1 MIKFIRRL
9 IRWLL
14 RGLLFLFFLI
24 IAIVVALQFP
34 AVQTRL
40 AAYVTT
46 ELSARTGTEISVGR
60 AGVRLPRSVSLKEV
74 YLEDMQADTLL
85 YAGELNLDVYLSG
98 LLRSHLEV
106 RTLNLRDATVFI
118 TRLESDTL
126 FNYDKLIRAM
136 GRVEDHGA
144 DGHDGTAWDDPHA
157 SDVRHGGSAPS
168 VGQSEQQEEP
178 DATPWTFD
186 VGCIRLDNIRFRY
199 ADFFSGLDVL
209 LQLEQIHTSV
219 ETLDLPA
226 GRYALGKSRIAGG
239 EVHYHATE
247 RGQPPPE
254 PQEDPGTPPDV
265 ALEKLQLEQ
274 VTFLYT
280 QHGASVFEIVMDH
293 ISLTPG
299 DLDLLEMQF
308 AVHAFSADIPM
319 TAVAGMRFH
328 HLQLEVAD
336 ALYGTDTLSA
346 DLKHLAL
353 TKDDGLQ
360 VKRLAAA
367 LYSGRHT
374 QISNLHL
381 ETSESLL
388 DADIFAGIALPG
400 SMDLSANV
408 PVDVDVR
415 KAKLGRDLSNVL
427 PELAILFPDDEAPP
441 LDIALQAKGQLG
453 DIRLD
458 TLHIAID
465 DRLSIHTAGHIKGYP
480 DLKNI
485 GFDVPEIY
493 LSALPPY
500 LMAYI
505 PKENRPR
512 GLYLPPE
519 LDMQASLVGSQQDF
533 HAEMELFSAFFDA
546 HAAFSCK
553 EAEDKTPEWQ
563 GSMQINGNQPL
574 AFIGEDELLQD
585 FSAELHANGKG
596 FDPESMDLALDLY
609 IDSLR
614 FNDYTY
620 RSLALLANA
629 AEGLFHTKLLYD
641 DEHLTLA
648 METDLFLG
656 DEQPELAFNWKLDHL
671 NANALQLTDEMI
683 AVQTH
688 LGGSFTMKK
697 PDFPDGW
704 LYVYD
709 THVLLDRDVYLL
721 DSLHLNTNTNDAYYF
736 AEIYAPMLEGRYQ
749 GNMSPADIPLALANH
764 AMTYLGMERDPDD
777 GYVYVADP
785 EMPDQHFELFLR
797 IRPSPYFHELLF
809 PQISS
814 FEPITLQARFN
825 SQDRMLAMEAM
836 MPEMIFGGWH
846 IEDLLLEAGS
856 DSQMLDFSFR
866 IPELSSDALTIK
878 DFQTSGSFREQ
889 VLDFRLA
896 FADMQDQ
903 PWLDLAGS
911 LSQEADYTELSL
923 DTLIT
928 VNRERWQVD
937 PRNYLRVFEQK
948 ILARDMRIY
957 QQNKEIAINSTEGEG
972 EASPLKVSLQ
982 KIDMGKFDL
991 LGGEAVAQGVI
1002 DGCFVVHDLFDDLAF
1017 TADLHVDDLGYG
1029 GDVIGDVSLLVFSP
1043 NPGFYQVDASVS
1055 GYDNRID
1062 LTGTYHQAEE
1072 AFMDFELKLDNL
1084 ELATLE
1090 ALTFEQLSDM
1100 EGQISG
1106 ALRLAGSPANPDM
1119 DGAVHFDQVGFHAAF
1134 LNARYTIPEESIV
1147 FDKHHVRFSS
1157 FTLLDRSERPAS
1169 LDGTIS
1175 MQDLS
1180 DISFD
1185 LSLTSSDF
1193 LLLDISRDAND
1204 LFFGRLLIDTDLSM
1218 TGDMVRPV
1226 VEGRLKLNQG
1236 SDFTFI
1242 PPQYMP
1248 EAIGD
1253 EGVVE
1258 FIAAYEDVFTELALR
1273 PEETEAMQSA
1283 FQNLDISVNVEID
1296 PSTDVRILIDEV
1308 AGDILEIQGGGLIT
1322 YGVDPGGR
1330 ISLAG
1335 RYEIA
1340 RGAYQ
1345 MTFYDV
1351 IRRNFDIESG
1361 SHIIWTGD
1369 PLDAS
1374 VDITAKYTV
1383 RTSSREL
1390 MASRGPAAGQQES
1403 AFRQIYPFEVFLKM
1417 EGDLMSPEI
1426 SFEVGLPPEHR
1437 GAMEGR
1443 LQARINELNESESEL
1458 NKQVF
1463 ALLIM
1468 GNFIQDDPIAAVTA
1482 GPGITS
1488 TARSSASR
1496 LLSQQL
1502 NRLSDRYIRG
1512 VDISFDLESYEQMEE
1527 GQMVG
1532 RTELQM
1538 EVSRDFLDQRLRIT
1552 AGGHLELEDETRR
1565 QINPADMAGDFSVE
1579 YLLDPDGRLT
1589 LKGYRERKFQDA
1601 FDGEV
1606 IETGVSFIFRQM
1618 FNNFGELFKREDDDD
1633 DE

>member
-1 MIKFIRRL
+1 MMKVIRRL
-9 IRWLL
+9 VKWML
-14 RGLLFLFFLI
+14 RGLLFLFLLI
-24 IAIVVALQFP
+24 MAALVALQFP
-34 AVQTRL
+34 VVQTRL

-46 ELSARTGTEISVGR
+46 ELSARTGTEVSVGR
-60 AGVRLPRSVSLKEV
+60 AGVRLPRAVSLKEV
-74 YLEDMQADTLL
+74 YVEDMQADTLL
-85 YAGELNLDVYLSG
+85 YAGELNIDVYLSG

-106 RTLNLRDATVFI
+106 RILTLRDATVSI
-118 TRLESDTL
+118 TRLEPDTL

-136 GRVEDHGA
+136 GSAEGHGA
-144 DGHDGTAWDDPHA
+144 DGHDEAAWDDPHA
-157 SDVRHGGSAPS
+157 SNVWHGDSSPC
-168 VGQSEQQEEP
+168 VGQSEQQ
-178 DATPWTFD
+178 DAPGGSPWTFD
-186 VGCIRLDNIRFRY
+186 VGAIQLDNIRFRY
-199 ADFFSGLDVL
+199 ADYFSGLDVR

-219 ETLDLPA
+219 QILDLSA
-226 GRYALGKSRIAGG
+226 GHYALGQTRIAGG
-239 EVHYHATE
+239 HVHYHATE
-247 RGQPPPE
+247 RGRPPPE
-254 PQEDPGTPPDV
+254 PKDEPGTPPDV
-265 ALEKLQLEQ
+265 ALTKLQLEQ
-274 VTFLYT
+274 VDFLYT
-280 QHGASVFEIVMDH
+280 RQGESVFEVAMDR

-299 DLDLLEMQF
+299 NLDLQEMRF
-308 AVHAFSADIPM
+308 AVNEVVADIPM
-319 TAVAGMRFH
+319 TATAGMRFH
-328 HLQLEVAD
+328 DVQLEFAD
-336 ALYGTDTLSA
+336 AFYGPDTLSA

-353 TKDDGLQ
+353 STEDGLQ
-360 VKRLAAA
+360 VKSLTAGFH
-367 LYSGRHT
+367 SGQYTR
-374 QISNLHL
+374 ISNLL
-381 ETSESLL
+381 LGTGESLL
-388 DADIFAGIALPG
+388 DADIFAGLPLFG
-400 SMDLSANV
+400 EMDLSANM
-408 PVDVDVR
+408 PVDMDIR
-415 KAKLGRDLSNVL
+415 KARIGRDVSSFL
-427 PELAILFPDDEAPP
+427 PELAMLFPDDKAPP
-441 LDIALQAKGQLG
+441 LRVVLQAKGQLG
-453 DIRLD
+453 DMRLD
-458 TLHIAID
+458 TLHMTMAERLAI
-465 DRLSIHTAGHIKGYP
+465 STAGHITGYP
-480 DLKNI
+480 DLQNP
-485 GFDVPEIY
+485 GFDLPEINIF
-493 LSALPPY
+493 ALPPL
-500 LMAYI
+500 LMPYI
-505 PKENRPR
+505 PEESRPQ
-512 GLYLPPE
+512 GLTLPPE
-519 LDMQASLVGSQQDF
+519 IDLQAALSGTLQDLHADMMLA
-533 HAEMELFSAFFDA
+533 SAFFDA
-546 HAAFSCK
+546 HTTFSYK
-553 EAEDKTPEWQ
+553 ETADKIPEWQ
-563 GSMQINGNQPL
+563 GNMQIKGNQPL
-574 AFIGEDELLQD
+574 AVIGADELLQD
-585 FSAELHANGKG
+585 LSASLYASGKG
-596 FDPESMDLALDLY
+596 FDPESMYLDLEMY

-614 FNDYTY
+614 VNDYTY
-620 RSLALLANA
+620 RSFALLANA
-629 AEGLFHTKLLYD
+629 AEGLFKTTLRYD
-641 DEHLTLA
+641 DEHLVLD
-648 METDLFLG
+648 METAVSLG
-656 DEQPELAFNWKLDHL
+656 GEKPELALNWKLDHM
-671 NANALQLTDEMI
+671 NANALKLTEEMI

-688 LGGSFTMKK
+688 LEGSFTMKK

-704 LYVYD
+704 LYVHD
-709 THVLLDRDVYLL
+709 THVLLDRDVYRM
-721 DSLHLNTNTNDAYYF
+721 DSLHLNTNTNDTYYF
-736 AEIYAPMLEGRYQ
+736 AEIYAPMLEGRYR
-749 GNMSPADIPLALANH
+749 GNMSPAAIPSALADH
-764 AMTYLGMERDPDD
+764 AMTYLGLERDPDD

-785 EMPDQHFELFLR
+785 EIPDQHFELSLR
-797 IRPSPYFHELLF
+797 IRPSPYFQELLF
-809 PQISS
+809 PRISS
-814 FEPITLQARFN
+814 FEPISMHTWFN
-825 SQDRMLAMEAM
+825 STDRMLSMEANL
-836 MPEMIFGGWH
+836 PEMVFGDWH
-846 IEDLLLEAGS
+846 IKDLSLEAGS
-856 DSQMLDFSFR
+856 DAEMLDFSFR

-878 DFQTSGSFREQ
+878 DFQSSGSFREQ

-903 PWLDLAGS
+903 SWLDLAGS
-911 LSQEADYTELSL
+911 LSQDADYAELSL
-923 DTLIT
+923 DTVIK
-928 VNRERWQVD
+928 VNREHWQVD
-937 PRNYLRVFEQK
+937 QGNYLRVFEQK
-948 ILARDMRIY
+948 IRVRDMRIY
-957 QQNKEIAINSTEGEG
+957 QQDKEIAINSMEEEVEG
-972 EASPLKVSLQ
+972 SPLKISLQ
-982 KIDMGKFDL
+982 KIDMGKFDIF
-991 LGGEAVAQGVI
+991 GGEAVAQGVI
-1002 DGCFVVHDLFDDLAF
+1002 DGYLVIQDIFDDLAF
-1017 TADLHVDDLGYG
+1017 TADLNVDDLGYG
-1029 GDVIGDVSLLVFSP
+1029 GEAIGDVSLLVFSP
-1043 NPGFYQVDASVS
+1043 DPGFYQVDASVS
-1055 GYDNRID
+1055 GYGNRIE

-1072 AFMDFELKLDNL
+1072 AFMDFDLKLDNL

-1100 EGQISG
+1100 KGQISG
-1106 ALRLAGSPANPDM
+1106 ELRLTGPPATPDM
-1119 DGAVHFDQVGFHAAF
+1119 DGAVHFDQVGFHAVF
-1134 LNARYTIPEESIV
+1134 LNAPYTIPKETIV
-1147 FDKHHVRFSS
+1147 FDKHHVRFSR

-1169 LDGTIS
+1169 LDGTIN
-1175 MQDLS
+1175 MHDLS

-1185 LSLTSSDF
+1185 LNLTSSDF
-1193 LLLDISRDAND
+1193 LLLDIPRDAND

-1236 SDFTFI
+1236 SNFTFI

-1258 FIAAYEDVFTELALR
+1258 FMAVYEDVFTDLALR

-1308 AGDILEIQGGGLIT
+1308 AGDILEVKGGGLIT

-1335 RYEIA
+1335 RYEIV

-1383 RTSSREL
+1383 RTTSREL
-1390 MASRGPAAGQQES
+1390 MASQSPAAGQQES

-1443 LQARINELNESESEL
+1443 LQARLNELNTSESEL

-1502 NRLSDRYIRG
+1502 NRLSERYIRG
-1512 VDISFDLESYEQMEE
+1512 VDISFDLESYEQVEE

-1579 YLLDPDGRLT
+1579 YLLDPDGRFT
-1589 LKGYRERKFQDA
+1589 LKGYRERKFQDV

-1606 IETGVSFIFRQM
+1606 IETGVSFIFRQTY
-1618 FNNFGELFKREDDDD
+1618 NNFRELFKREEED